1 MYIIF
6 SVIFILSLTAGWGY
20 GHINQMALVEN
31 LICIMVSGFI
41 GSSIIALIFSYLY
54 FHQKETNGEKIERLQ
69 QEINQINQI
78 NEIKRIEL

>member
-6 SVIFILSLTAGWGY
+6 SVIFIVSLTAGWGY
-20 GHINQMALVEN
+20 GHINQMTLFET

-69 QEINQINQI
+69 QEINNIK
-78 NEIKRIEL
+78 EIKRIEQ